1 MIISASRR
9 TDIPAFFG
17 EWFMRRI
24 EEGYFTSVNPFNPR
38 QTRTV
43 SLLAEDVDAIVF
55 WTKNPRPFLRRLD
68 DLDAKGYNYYFLF
81 TLNDYPKVFEPGMG
95 PVDKRINTFTEI
107 SRKIGRQRVIW
118 RYDPVV
124 ISSATPV
131 EYHLDKIS
139 HIAHRLREYTD
150 RMIISFLTFYG
161 KVKKRLENVTVE
173 HGIEFQNIL
182 EQPFREDLYR
192 LSRNIKEI
200 ALHSGLEVQS
210 CAQPACVKEAGISPG
225 SCIDASLIRRLF
237 AIEKVFPKD
246 NRQRKECLCAESVD
260 VGAYNTCSFFCAY
273 CYANLSETAV
283 KNNLAKHCNE
293 SPSLIDAHDRPG
305 LDAANVE

>member
-1 MIISASRR
+1 LIISASRR

-43 SLLAEDVDAIVF
+43 SLLAGDVDAIVF
-55 WTKNPRPFLRRLD
+55 WTKNPRPFIRRLD

-81 TLNDYPKVFEPGMG
+81 TLNDYPKVFEPAMG
-95 PVDKRINTFTEI
+95 PVDERIKTFIDI

-118 RYDPVV
+118 RYDPIV

-139 HIAHRLREYTD
+139 HIAHRLNEYTD

-161 KVKKRLENVTVE
+161 KLKKRLENVTAR
-173 HGIEFQNIL
+173 HGIAFRNIL
-182 EQPFREDLYR
+182 EQPFRDDLHR
-192 LSRNIKEI
+192 LSGKIKEI
-200 ALHSGLEVQS
+200 AFRSGLEVYS
-210 CAQPACVKEAGISPG
+210 CAQPACVQEAGISPG
-225 SCIDASLIRRLF
+225 SCIDADLVRRISG
-237 AIEKVFPKD
+237 AEKVFPKD

-260 VGAYNTCSFFCAY
+260 VGAYNTCSFFCTY
-273 CYANLSETAV
+273 CYANLSEAAV
-283 KNNLAKHCNE
+283 HNNLAKHCIE
-293 SPSLIDAHDRPG
+293 SPSLIEAHDRPDKG
-305 LDAANVE
+305 AADVT